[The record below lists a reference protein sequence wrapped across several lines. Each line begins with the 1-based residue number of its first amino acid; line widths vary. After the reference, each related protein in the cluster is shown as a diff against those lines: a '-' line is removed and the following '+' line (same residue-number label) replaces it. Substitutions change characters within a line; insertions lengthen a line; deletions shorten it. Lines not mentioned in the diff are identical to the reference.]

1 MNDNVDAPQ
10 SWQSART
17 PKKRYDDAG
26 PTLEAIDRLMDG
38 LRIPPDMK
46 KLIQIFMAKAIHQPD
61 EAESAANGFLNG
73 LQPDAWE
80 EALEAEKNR
89 LR

>member
-1 MNDNVDAPQ
+1 MDNDVDAPRN
-10 SWQSART
+10 WRSART

-38 LRIPPDMK
+38 LRIPSAMK
-46 KLIQIFMAKAIHQPD
+46 KLIQIFMAREILQPD
-61 EAESAANGFLNG
+61 EAGTTANEFLDG
-73 LQPDAWE
+73 LPPEAWTDAI
-80 EALEAEKNR
+80 AAEKNR